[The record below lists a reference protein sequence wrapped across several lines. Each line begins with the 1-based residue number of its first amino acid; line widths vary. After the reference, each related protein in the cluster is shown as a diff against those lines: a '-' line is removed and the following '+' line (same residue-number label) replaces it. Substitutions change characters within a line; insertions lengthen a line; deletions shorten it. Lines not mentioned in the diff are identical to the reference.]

1 MKQIFNILFSV
12 VIAGGLLSCEDSYF
26 LSEKRYFEEINQY
39 QKAEFELLV
48 NAVYENAYDQEEVA
62 VDMKLIAP
70 SGKEITLP
78 CYYEPNTSTKQ
89 STAFRARFA
98 PAEEGVYTYHFMV
111 KSKDVIDETS
121 SKDMIVSAGESD
133 GFLHVNDYWTLKFD
147 SGKPFRGIGENVG
160 WEARNYEDPKYTYNY
175 LLPTLSQNG
184 ANFFR
189 TWMCSWDLPVFWQKI
204 GPTDRYKDS
213 DAYFHPEG
221 IQKMDEFID
230 RCDSLDLYVMLAM
243 DTHGALIQNGGW
255 EHNRYNKING
265 GPAETPTD
273 FFSNEEARKMSK
285 NKFRFLIARW
295 GYSTHLGAWEFFNEI
310 DNSVFTRTPHDSI
323 RIPHQYVTDW
333 HAEMSAYIKATDPYE
348 HIVTTSV
355 SHREIEGMFQ
365 VKDIDIAQRHIY
377 KKTEQ
382 IPGLINQYVAE
393 YQKPFVWGEFGYEWD
408 WNLDFSE
415 FAEESDYDYR
425 RGLWY
430 GLFNPTPILPMT
442 WWWEFFDERGM
453 TPYFRGV
460 RQISDEM
467 LEAGNGSFEQIST
480 TFEVLESY
488 AVKCGDK
495 YFVVILNND
504 TAPQTEQVLID
515 LPAGSYQLA
524 SFNPDNLIRS
534 SAGVIETTGQLTLPQ
549 VSMEGFDETL
559 FVLSKV
565 SE

>member
-1 MKQIFNILFSV
+1 MKSINTLIILGAFILQSCGDSFFQSEKRFFKQIF
-12 VIAGGLLSCEDSYF
+12 
-26 LSEKRYFEEINQY
+26 QY

-48 NAVYENAYDQEEVA
+48 NEQFDNAYDQEEVA
-62 VDMKLIAP
+62 VDMKLTAP

-78 CYYEPNTSTKQ
+78 CYYEPNTSTDQ

-98 PAEEGVYTYHFMV
+98 PAEEGVYTYHFEAKIGEV
-111 KSKDVIDETS
+111 TNRTAD
-121 SKDMIVSAGESD
+121 KDMMVFAGESE

-160 WEARNYEDPKYTYNY
+160 WEARSYEDPKYTYDY

-204 GPTDRYKDS
+204 GATDRYQDS
-213 DAYFHPEG
+213 DAYFHPQG
-221 IQKMDEFID
+221 IEKMDEFINK
-230 RCDSLDLYVMLAM
+230 CDSLGLYVMLAM

-273 FFSNEEARKMSK
+273 FFKNKEARKMSK

-310 DNSVFTRTPHDSI
+310 DNSAFTRTPHDSI
-323 RIPHQYVTDW
+323 RIPHKYITDW
-333 HAEMSAYIKATDPYE
+333 HEEMSAYIKAIDPYG

-355 SHREIEGMFQ
+355 SHREIEGMFHLE
-365 VKDIDIAQRHIY
+365 DIDIAQHHIY
-377 KKTEQ
+377 KKTNQ
-382 IPGLINQYVAE
+382 IPGLINQYVEE

-408 WNLDFSE
+408 WNLDFSK
-415 FAEESDYDYR
+415 FAKESDYDYR

-467 LEAGNGSFEQIST
+467 LEAGNGSFEQVET
-480 TFEVLESY
+480 TSDVLESF
-488 AVKCGDK
+488 AVKCGNK
-495 YFVVILNND
+495 YFVVILNNMPN
-504 TAPQTEQVLID
+504 PQEEQIAIS
-515 LPAGSYQLA
+515 LPPGKYQLA
-524 SFNPDNLIRS
+524 SFNPDDLTRS
-534 SAGVIETTGQLTLPQ
+534 SLGEVESVGKLNLPSVKMQ
-549 VSMEGFDETL
+549 GFDEIL